1 MFLGSKRSI
10 IALVVGIALTAS
22 ACGGDSTTQEATTT
36 QAAPTTQAVATTE
49 PVATTKPGDEA
60 ADDGAV
66 AVSGLKNVRGSVV
79 RIVAEGSFVDPV
91 EGAVVNEA
99 GSGSGFI
106 IDESGI
112 AVTNNHVVTGAAFL
126 QVYVEGEDEPR
137 NAKILGVSECSDL
150 AVIDIDGSGFPYLD
164 WWNGELVTGTDI
176 YAAGFPLGDPEYTLT
191 EGIISKENADGESTW
206 SSVDSVVEI
215 TAKILPGNSGG
226 PLVVSEG
233 QVAGVNYAYWEER
246 DISYAISR
254 DEALEVIDELI
265 AGNDVDSIGVNGEAF
280 VDEAGSGIWV
290 AAVESGSPAA
300 NLGIKGGDI
309 ITKMEGLVLATDGT
323 MADYCDI
330 LRSHNAD
337 DPISVEILRF
347 DTQEILEGTLNGDEE
362 LQLAFSFAE
371 ELGDEVGGE
380 ATDTYEYAPVTD
392 DEDMLV
398 MQVPTDWSD
407 VNGAQ
412 WEEEGRVIGYSI
424 AAAPDLDDFYA
435 TWDTPGVF
443 FGASEVLWE
452 ETEYGD
458 LLDMNDFSE
467 FCAYDDRYDY
477 EDAVYIGEYDVW
489 TDCDGTDTSLV
500 ILEAYPAGS
509 EFAVLVQVQVVSDAD
524 LEALDTILATF
535 DTTG

>member
-1 MFLGSKRSI
+1 MFFDSRRST
-10 IALVVGIALTAS
+10 IAVLIGIALISS
-22 ACGGDSTTQEATTT
+22 ACGSDNTTQQATTA
-36 QAAPTTQAVATTE
+36 QAAPTTE
-49 PVATTKPGDEA
+49 PVPATEASDETP
-60 ADDGAV
+60 DDGVV
-66 AVSGLKNVRGSVV
+66 AVSGLKGVRESVV

-91 EGAVVNEA
+91 EGTVANEA

-106 IDESGI
+106 IDETGI

-126 QVYVEGEDEPR
+126 QVYVEGEDKPR

-150 AVIDIDGSGFPYLD
+150 AVIDIDGSGFPYLE
-164 WWNGELVTGTDI
+164 WWAGDIVTGTEI

-206 SSVDSVVEI
+206 SSVDSVIEV

-246 DISYAISR
+246 DISYAITR
-254 DEALEVIDELI
+254 DEALDVIDELI

-280 VDEAGSGIWV
+280 VDSDGSGIWI

-300 NLGIKGGDI
+300 DLGLKGGDI

-337 DPISVEILRF
+337 DPISVEILRY
-347 DTQEILEGTLNGDEE
+347 DTQEVLTGTLNGDEE
-362 LQLAFSFAE
+362 LQLAFSFAD
-371 ELGDEVGGE
+371 ELGDDVDGE
-380 ATDTYEYAPVTD
+380 ATDAYEYTQVTD
-392 DEDMLV
+392 DDGVLV
-398 MQVPTDWSD
+398 MQVPTAWAD
-407 VNGAQ
+407 VEGAE
-412 WEEEGRVIGYSI
+412 WEEDGRVIGYSI
-424 AAAPDLDDFYA
+424 AAAPDLDDFYE

-443 FGASEVLWE
+443 FGASEVLWD

-467 FCAYDDRYDY
+467 FCTYDGRYDY
-477 EDAVYIGEYDVW
+477 EDAVYIGEYELW
-489 TDCDGTDTSLV
+489 IDCDGTSTSLV

-509 EFAVLVQVQVVSDAD
+509 EFAVLVQVQVVTDAD
-524 LEALDTILATF
+524 LDALDTILATF

>member
-1 MFLGSKRSI
+1 
-10 IALVVGIALTAS
+10 
-22 ACGGDSTTQEATTT
+22 
-36 QAAPTTQAVATTE
+36 
-49 PVATTKPGDEA
+49 
-60 ADDGAV
+60 
-66 AVSGLKNVRGSVV
+66 
-79 RIVAEGSFVDPV
+79 VAEGSFVDPV

-126 QVYVEGEDEPR
+126 QVYIEGEDDPR

-150 AVIDIDGSGFPYLD
+150 AVIDIDGAGFPYLE
-164 WWNGELVTGTDI
+164 WWNGDLVTGTDI

-337 DPISVEILRF
+337 DPISVEVLRF

-362 LQLAFSFAE
+362 LTQAFSFAE
-371 ELGDEVGGE
+371 ELGDEVAGE
-380 ATDTYEYAPVTD
+380 ATDSYDYTEVTD
-392 DEDMLV
+392 DAGVLV
-398 MQVPTDWSD
+398 MQVPTAWADI
-407 VNGAQ
+407 NGAE
-412 WEEEGRVIGYSI
+412 WEEDSRVIGNSI
-424 AAAPDLDDFYA
+424 AAAPNLDDFYA
-435 TWDTPGVF
+435 TWETPGVF
-443 FGASEVLWE
+443 FGASEILWE

-458 LLDMNDFSE
+458 ILDMNDFSE
-467 FCAYDDRYDY
+467 FCTYDDRYDY
-477 EDAVYIGEYDVW
+477 EDAVYLGEYDVW

-500 ILEAYPAGS
+500 ILEAYPAGA
-509 EFAVLVQVQVVSDAD
+509 EFAVLVQVQVVTDAD

-535 DTTG
+535 DKIG